1 MSESISHIVHTFKV
15 GVMRTNAVEAVA
27 KLIAAKDGDPA
38 FDRKKVRDITKRQ
51 DYRKEARNM
60 LKEAGI

>member
-1 MSESISHIVHTFKV
+1 
-15 GVMRTNAVEAVA
+15 MRTNAVEAVA

-38 FDRKKVRDITKRQ
+38 FDRRKVRDLTARQ
-51 DYRKEARNM
+51 DYRNEARNM